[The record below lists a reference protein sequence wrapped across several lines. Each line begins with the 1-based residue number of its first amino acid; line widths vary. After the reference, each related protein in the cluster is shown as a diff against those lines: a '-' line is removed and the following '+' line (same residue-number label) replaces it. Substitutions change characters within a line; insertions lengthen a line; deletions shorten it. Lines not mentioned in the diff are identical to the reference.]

1 MGAAS
6 PCRREGCRVKPSA
19 APALPEVRWASGDVA
34 ELNALYDGRAKDA
47 LADVL
52 TSPAFGRVA
61 LVSSFGAD
69 SAALLHMAAQIRPDV
84 PVLFVETGWLFP
96 ETLRYSE
103 DLSAHLGLKDVRW
116 LRPNQAALDAKDA
129 KRLRWSYDPDGCCD
143 LRKVQPLDA
152 GLADFDL
159 WISGRKSH
167 QNRARATLTLFERD
181 AARLKLNPMHDWT
194 GADIAAYAVTHK
206 LPPHPLVADGY
217 PSIGCSPCTSRVQ
230 PGEDPRAGRWRGWDK
245 SECGIHKPA
254 DDSEPVF

>member
-1 MGAAS
+1 MKAAAR
-6 PCRREGCRVKPSA
+6 PD
-19 APALPEVRWASGDVA
+19 LPDARWASGDVA
-34 ELNALYDGRAKDA
+34 ELNALYAGRAADA
-47 LADVL
+47 LAEVL

-69 SAALLHMAAQIRPDV
+69 SAVLLHMAAQIRKDV

-96 ETLRYSE
+96 ETLRYAE
-103 DLSAHLGLKDVRW
+103 DLSAWAGLTDVRW
-116 LRPNQAALDAKDA
+116 LRPDPAVLDAKDA
-129 KRLRWSYDPDGCCD
+129 KRLHWSYDPDGCCD
-143 LRKVQPLDA
+143 LRKVRPLDA
-152 GLADFDL
+152 ALAEFDL

-181 AARLKLNPMHDWT
+181 AARLKLNPLHDWSSA
-194 GADIAAYAVTHK
+194 GISAYAAAVQ

-245 SECGIHKPA
+245 SECGIHKAA